1 MFLTAFMEKSYSL
14 PVKFVL
20 DMRYGR
26 LQVLAVIYRFEK
38 FA

>member
-1 MFLTAFMEKSYSL
+1 L